1 MPTQRAKPWDA
12 YRKVATQTASPAHL
26 VLMLYD
32 GAIGFLERALAGFDA
47 PDPLQINQTV
57 NNNIL
62 RAQAIIHEMNANL
75 NMEAGGEISVNFRRL
90 YNYFHARL
98 REGNLKKRKE
108 PVLEILMRLRVLR
121 DSWAEMI
128 NRGPAPGGDAPAG
141 DAPTRHALAGD
152 SAPSSS
158 FLAVAA

>member
-1 MPTQRAKPWDA
+1 MQRVKPWDS

-32 GAIGFLERALAGFDA
+32 GAIGFLERALAGFDSR
-47 PDPLQINQTV
+47 DPVQLNQAV

-90 YNYFHARL
+90 YNYLHSRL
-98 REGNLKKRKE
+98 REANLQKRKE
-108 PVLEILMRLRVLR
+108 PVQETLMRLRVLR
-121 DSWAEMI
+121 DSWAEMLR
-128 NRGPAPGGDAPAG
+128 RGPAPASQFADPAV
-141 DAPTRHALAGD
+141 DRD
-152 SAPSSS
+152 SAPS
-158 FLAVAA
+158 FFQALAG